1 MAREWRA
8 AIMWT
13 WESVI
18 LVLVAAFLDAARDK
32 GVLGIVVILGAT
44 WVFMG
49 IVIWLISRANSGR

>member
-1 MAREWRA
+1 
-8 AIMWT
+8 MWT

-44 WVFMG
+44 WTFMG
-49 IVIWLISRANSGR
+49 MVIWIMSRSGNG